1 MQEPS
6 SENISQ
12 HDSNPSIARLSL
24 QQSHKILIQNRLE
37 FSKEILTMS
46 FLSADL
52 TERIA
57 SPNKFEGLVP
67 GQDGLLELGVFEGG
81 QNLLKFWPWC
91 IA

>member
-1 MQEPS
+1 
-6 SENISQ
+6 
-12 HDSNPSIARLSL
+12 
-24 QQSHKILIQNRLE
+24 
-37 FSKEILTMS
+37 MS

-52 TERIA
+52 TERIV

>member
-1 MQEPS
+1 MQKPS

-12 HDSNPSIARLSL
+12 QDSNPNTARLSL
-24 QQSHKILIQNRLE
+24 QHSHKILITNNLKLSNR
-37 FSKEILTMS
+37 ILPYAV
-46 FLSADL
+46 LSANL
-52 TERIA
+52 TERIV

-67 GQDGLLELGVFEGG
+67 GLDGLLELGVFEGG